1 MKDTHVGGYRR
12 DRGEKKKKT
21 QKIRIMVAEQSPAL

>member
-12 DRGEKKKKT
+12 DRGEKKKT